1 MVKLTTD
8 KRAQRYAEDLASS
21 VQEYDAQNAA
31 GKPYDRYGIGL
42 SGRANDMQARKG
54 RETGGFAGGGN
65 EIRSSNLSLGQ
76 TQYSAYVNKESVLNK
91 LGATGLAQPRGAAA
105 GSVRNSTSTSPA
117 KGQSGGGTSAY
128 QHTAGG
134 RSRMEESSGSGG
146 NIVMQFGEEP
156 QQKFGQ
162 QK

>member
-42 SGRANDMQARKG
+42 SVRANDVKARKG
-54 RETGGFAGGGN
+54 SERFTGGFAATGGN

-105 GSVRNSTSTSPA
+105 GSARNSGYTTPG
-117 KGQSGGGTSAY
+117 KG
-128 QHTAGG
+128 
-134 RSRMEESSGSGG
+134 
-146 NIVMQFGEEP
+146 
-156 QQKFGQ
+156 
-162 QK
+162 